1 MTPDQANDGN
11 DRAEPVQAARLRGA
25 VARLRAPF
33 LHRRGVRTALLAC
46 AAILAITGT
55 VVVAYE
61 LALARVPEHRAALE
75 RLIRVQTGLD
85 VRFNELGLRWGWY
98 GPEAVFR
105 SVELGE
111 PGRSNVLL
119 RAPELVVGF
128 DAWRTMQTGQLA
140 AGRITLVSPD
150 IDLER
155 LSRGA
160 PAEAPRARMPGESAE
175 ATALAAR
182 LRILERWRG
191 GRIDLQGGTLK
202 LPDPNGFANSITVQ
216 VRRASLR
223 HSEGE
228 WSGFGLVYLP
238 ERLGRAARVVVQFKG
253 DIADPRTLSGGLRF
267 EGMRLAF
274 AGWREVL
281 KDRPW
286 LARSLPV
293 SGSGDITLQ
302 LTLKTGKVEKA
313 NGQIKAHDVTFG
325 TPPWLDPAHASL
337 AAYGVLPLEY
347 LAGEWRFASRPGG
360 AQLQIEDLALS
371 REDKSAP
378 LPRIAIEIGA
388 GHVHG
393 AVESAPLRSAAAVA
407 RWLAPQLV
415 PDGIELEGAA
425 ENVDFDWNAARAEGE
440 RFAASARVADGGV
453 AAPGR
458 FVLRGLRARLSA
470 SESRVGIELEAPAAE
485 LQLSS
490 FPEQPLAGLKVA
502 SVLEITRAEAGWRL
516 STEHLDVDHESGRL
530 TLRGTLTGVDGGAPV
545 LEAHVTVP
553 HADLSKLH
561 SALGAQLAQVL
572 GPMAARV
579 TDGHV
584 EDASID
590 LDGDTSKGTLDV
602 RDAKLA
608 GDDVWPAA
616 HAARARLEWSGSHV
630 SATLD
635 EGRAGP
641 FDLADVQAEWD
652 ADGARGAHFT
662 GRARARLEE
671 ALAWLRDHPELEEQA
686 PHLQDIVARGDA
698 LLDFDVAVPARSTHA
713 ARSTPPPT
721 RTHIAAM
728 LDGVELKLTND
739 LPPIESLR
747 GTLALDSGRLQR
759 STLNGEWLG
768 SPLTL
773 KVAERR
779 DRRGSVIAVQAQGL
793 VDARKLVA
801 LSELRDLPEVRGLTA
816 WSGEFLYTA
825 ASETQP
831 VHWQGRAD
839 SNLIGVA
846 SDLPAPFGKL
856 VEATLPLHIEISGT
870 TDTTEL
876 RASLAERVRA
886 AFALQQR
893 GDNWQIDRGAVR
905 LGGGAALLPTDNVIA
920 VEGHLKRLDLPAY
933 LIAWEQVARLADA
946 TPASVN
952 VTADEL
958 AIGSRVH
965 PNATVLASSAEAG
978 TAMRI
983 EAASL
988 GVLSG
993 TLVAR
998 APRVAFKDVQWTREN
1013 LSGEGNVQC
1022 APGLTTCSVKFTL
1035 STDSAAR
1042 ALADLGFR
1050 PDIAAAKGTLRGELA
1065 WAPREAGS
1073 WLETAS
1079 GTVEMRFED
1088 GIARG
1093 ALGVPG
1099 QPFALLTVPALLSA
1113 MASPAGPEAL
1123 PADELRFKRLAAE
1136 FELRGGQAI
1145 TSDLH
1150 FDGDAEILMRGRTDL
1165 LAHDYDYEAWVLRG
1179 EERIP
1184 ASLRR
1189 LAATPRVAAAW
1200 MALRELLGRGGDD
1213 AEHSHV
1219 TLHLRGSWN
1228 EPAVS
1233 VE

>member
-11 DRAEPVQAARLRGA
+11 DRAEPVQAARLRGLTRSL
-25 VARLRAPF
+25 VPF

-119 RAPELVVGF
+119 RAPELIVGF

-140 AGRITLVSPD
+140 AGRITLIAPN

-155 LSRGA
+155 LSRDQ
-160 PAEAPRARMPGESAE
+160 PAAAPRVRGPGESAG
-175 ATALAAR
+175 AAALAAR

-202 LPDPNGFANSITVQ
+202 LPDPNGFADSIIVQ

-223 HSEGE
+223 HSAGE

-253 DIADPRTLSGGLRF
+253 DIAEPRTLSGGLRF

-274 AGWREVL
+274 AGGREVL

-286 LARSLPV
+286 LERSLPA
-293 SGSGDITLQ
+293 SGAGDITLQ
-302 LTLKTGKVEKA
+302 VTLKTGKVDKA
-313 NGQIKAHDVTFG
+313 NGQIKASDVTFG
-325 TPPWLDPAHASL
+325 TPPWLDPARDAQ
-337 AAYGVLPLEY
+337 AAHGVLKLEY

-360 AQLQIEDLALS
+360 AQVQIEDLALS

-378 LPRIAIEIGA
+378 LPRVAIEIGT

-393 AVESAPLRSAAAVA
+393 AVECAPLRSAAAVA

-415 PDGIELEGAA
+415 PDGVDLEGAA
-425 ENVDFDWNAARAEGE
+425 ENIDFDWNAARTEGE
-440 RFAASARVADGGV
+440 RFAASARVVDGGV

-458 FVLRGLRARLSA
+458 FALRGLRARLSA

-485 LQLSS
+485 LELAS
-490 FPEQPLAGLKVA
+490 FPEQPLESLKVA
-502 SVLEITRAEAGWRL
+502 SVLAITRAEAGWQL
-516 STEHLDVDHESGRL
+516 STEHLGIDHESGRL
-530 TLRGTLTGVDGGAPV
+530 TLSGTLTGVEGGDAPV
-545 LEAHVTVP
+545 LEAHVTIP
-553 HADLSKLH
+553 HADLAKLH
-561 SALGAQLAQVL
+561 GALGAQLAQVL
-572 GPMAARV
+572 GPIASRV
-579 TDGHV
+579 TAGRI

-590 LDGDTSKGTLDV
+590 LDGDTSKGTLFV

-608 GDDVWPAA
+608 EDDVWPAA

-641 FDLADVQAEWD
+641 FDLAGVQAEWD
-652 ADGARGAHFT
+652 ADGARNAHFT
-662 GRARARLEE
+662 GRAHARVEE
-671 ALAWLRDHPELEEQA
+671 ALAWLREHPELQEQA

-713 ARSTPPPT
+713 VRSAPPQT
-721 RTHIAAM
+721 RTRIAAM
-728 LDGVELKLTND
+728 LDGVDLKLTND

-747 GTLALDSGRLQR
+747 GTLTLDSGRLQR
-759 STLNGEWLG
+759 STLSGTWLG

-779 DRRGSVIAVQAQGL
+779 DRRGSVIAVQAQGF

-801 LSELRDLPEVRGLTA
+801 LSELRDLPEVRGEAA

-825 ASETQP
+825 ASAAQP
-831 VHWQGRAD
+831 VRWQGRAD

-856 VEATLPLHIEISGT
+856 VQATLPLHIEISGT

-893 GDNWQIDRGAVR
+893 GDTWQIDRGAVR
-905 LGGGAALLPTDNVIA
+905 VGGGAALLPLDNVIA

-933 LIAWEQVARLADA
+933 LMAWEQVARLAA
-946 TPASVN
+946 AAPASVN

-965 PNATVLASSAEAG
+965 PNATVLANSAEGG
-978 TAMRI
+978 TAMRV
-983 EAASL
+983 EAPSL

-993 TLVAR
+993 TLAAR
-998 APRVAFKDVQWTREN
+998 APRVAFKNVQWTRES
-1013 LSGEGNVQC
+1013 LSGEGDVQC
-1022 APGLTTCSVKFTL
+1022 APGLTSCSVKFTL

-1050 PDIAAAKGTLRGELA
+1050 PDIAAAKGTLHGELA

-1088 GIARG
+1088 GIARS
-1093 ALGVPG
+1093 AVSVPG

-1123 PADELRFKRLAAE
+1123 PADELRFKRLAAQ
-1136 FELRGGQAI
+1136 FELRGGQAT

-1150 FDGDAEILMRGRTDL
+1150 FDGDAEILMRGRTGL

-1213 AEHSHV
+1213 AEHSHLV
-1219 TLHLRGSWN
+1219 LHLRGSWS